1 MITESNKLLNDKI
14 DSWTEALTERLI
26 EIRFIDVAEIKTSLK
41 THLKLG
47 MIDCLNLQITNTEKT
62 RKELILKLNKT
73 KGIENKQKIRNVL
86 TELNLKLKSEKMLY
100 AELDRDRQAKEMVL
114 WMREK
119 HPESILSFY
128 KMYDEKFPE
137 RRK

>member
-14 DSWTEALTERLI
+14 DSWTESLAERLI
-26 EIRFIDVAEIKTSLK
+26 EIRFFNVAEIKTSLK
-41 THLKLG
+41 VHFKSA
-47 MIDCLNLQITNTEKT
+47 MMDCLKMQITNTET
-62 RKELILKLNKT
+62 ERKERIERLKFAKGST
-73 KGIENKQKIRNVL
+73 KVKIQEGLAEINYRLKAENK
-86 TELNLKLKSEKMLY
+86 LY

-114 WMREK
+114 WMREY

-137 RRK
+137 RTK

>member
-14 DSWTEALTERLI
+14 DSWVESVTERLI

-41 THLKLG
+41 THFKMAMLDSLK
-47 MIDCLNLQITNTEKT
+47 LQITNTET
-62 RKELILKLNKT
+62 ERKDKIARLKIAKGST
-73 KGIENKQKIRNVL
+73 KVKIQESLSEINYRLKAENK
-86 TELNLKLKSEKMLY
+86 LY

-114 WMREK
+114 WMREH

-137 RRK
+137 RTK

>member
-41 THLKLG
+41 THFKMA
-47 MIDCLNLQITNTEKT
+47 MIDSLKMQISQTQVEHDEIRYAMNSYKGYEKAEKMK
-62 RKELILKLNKT
+62 RLGELRIKLKA
-73 KGIENKQKIRNVL
+73 ENK
-86 TELNLKLKSEKMLY
+86 LY
-100 AELDRDRQAKEMVL
+100 AELDRDRQAKEMAL
-114 WMREK
+114 WMRK
-119 HPESILSFY
+119 HHPESILSFY

-137 RRK
+137 RTK

>member
-1 MITESNKLLNDKI
+1 MKTESNKLLNDKI
-14 DSWTEALTERLI
+14 DSWAEALTERLI
-26 EIRFIDVAEIKTSLK
+26 EIRLIDVAKIKTSLK

-47 MIDCLNLQITNTEKT
+47 LIDCLNLQITNTEKT

-73 KGIENKQKIRNVL
+73 KGFENKQKIRNAL

-114 WMREK
+114 WMRKK

-128 KMYDEKFPE
+128 KMYNEKYT
-137 RRK
+137 KHTK